1 MAQAPEAPPAF
12 PAPALAPASGPA
24 QAVVGAA
31 APSLAPVLASL
42 VQAEASGDGSAHVA
56 TAVIAAPVAGSA
68 GLLLLLAAV
77 AVGIGCWPKV
87 RKARQTAPDC
97 PTSHDSGSPRP
108 EFDAPLGAVGS
119 SHPQPFLVAA
129 MALPK
134 MPIRQALRPL
144 TPSSTLIGSLRMT
157 HPAQVWQQH

>member
-1 MAQAPEAPPAF
+1 MAQAPEALPAF

-42 VQAEASGDGSAHVA
+42 VQAKASGDSSAHVA

-87 RKARQTAPDC
+87 RKARQTAPD
-97 PTSHDSGSPRP
+97 TSHDSGSPRP

-119 SHPQPFLVAA
+119 SHPQPFVVAA

-144 TPSSTLIGSLRMT
+144 APSSTLIGSLHMT
-157 HPAQVWQQH
+157 HAAQVWQQH